1 MYILY
6 ILLICRIALAA
17 VRGLVAVAFYL
28 CGRHHQLDQEAEP
41 EGVAVNSEA
50 TSSVEGGEGDEDPS
64 TPPTGDD
71 PHADDP
77 PSYVRISTNYIILK
91 YTSEMTQK
99 KLKLSKRKEKH
110 NLGNNKS

>member
-1 MYILY
+1 M
-6 ILLICRIALAA
+6 
-17 VRGLVAVAFYL
+17 AFYL

-41 EGVAVNSEA
+41 EGVAVSSEA

-71 PHADDP
+71 LHADDP

-91 YTSEMTQK
+91 YTSGMKKTKNFPNEKKKTQIERK
-99 KLKLSKRKEKH
+99 KITNPDSYFFFE
-110 NLGNNKS
+110 N

>member
-41 EGVAVNSEA
+41 EGVAVSSEA

-71 PHADDP
+71 LHADDP

-99 KLKLSKRKEKH
+99 KIKNFPNEKKTQFRK
-110 NLGNNKS
+110 